1 VPNQQRP
8 HLNGLAV
15 GIWGR
20 HELYVQSL
28 AALLGSR
35 GADVRLATGSAAE
48 ASLGRVHVLLAES
61 PLPFEL
67 ERLCAIGPP
76 VIVLDELSR
85 PEDTVR
91 ARALGATAVVEKNA
105 GLAQL
110 SIAIKRAGEEARSD
124 PLRDL
129 TRRQLEVLKLV
140 AEGMENAQI
149 ASRLGISQRTARS
162 HVSSVLSRLGVE
174 NRTQAAVTAV
184 RRGLL
189 AFASLLMIFVGL
201 LAVAKPAPAAAADGS
216 RAAVAAQLRALGGAS
231 GAWIADAASAK
242 QLAARNSEQARTPA
256 SVQKLFTTATALER
270 MGPEARI
277 PTTAR
282 ATGLL
287 DAEGTLDGSLY
298 IEGFGD
304 PSFGGAGLSRLA
316 RKVRDAGIRR
326 VTGRVYGDEGFFD
339 SRRGLPA
346 GGFRMSYDVGPLSA
360 LSFNNGTLR
369 GFGRGF
375 QRNPP
380 LFVAQRFRAALASR
394 GVKVKRAARAGDA
407 PDDARKLGTANS
419 PALSTLVRHTNQVS
433 DNYFAETLL
442 KGLGARFSG
451 SGSTTAGTAVVN
463 RFVTEIGA
471 RSTARDGSGLSRG
484 NAVSP
489 RTVGRLLLDAQS
501 EPWFDSFYRS
511 LPLAGHSGTLRKRM
525 RGSAANGRCRA
536 KTGTLIGVS
545 ALAGYCRSRAGRRI
559 VFALLM
565 NGVSVY
571 SARRTQDRIAAAL
584 AADGAP

>member
-1 VPNQQRP
+1 MPGRQRP
-8 HLNGLAV
+8 HLTGLAV

-35 GADVRLATGSAAE
+35 GADVRLASDPAAE
-48 ASLGRVHVLLAES
+48 PSLVRVHVLLAES

-110 SIAIKRAGEEARSD
+110 SIAIKRAAEDARSD

-140 AEGMENAQI
+140 AEGMENTQI
-149 ASRLGISQRTARS
+149 ASQLGISQRTARS

-189 AFASLLMIFVGL
+189 AVASLLMIFVGL
-201 LAVAKPAPAAAADGS
+201 LAVAKPAPAVTADGS
-216 RAAVAAQLRALGGAS
+216 FTAVTAQLRALGGAS
-231 GAWIADAASAK
+231 GAWIADASTGK
-242 QLAARNSEQARTPA
+242 QLAARNSERARTPA

-270 MGPEARI
+270 MEPQAQI
-277 PTTAR
+277 LTTAS
-282 ATGLL
+282 ATGQL
-287 DAEGTLDGSLY
+287 DEDGTLDGNVF

-316 RKVRDAGIRR
+316 RKVRDAGIHT
-326 VTGRVYGDEGFFD
+326 VTGNVYGDESFFD

-346 GGFRMSYDVGPLSA
+346 AGFRMSFWVGPLSA

-369 GFGRGF
+369 GFGGGF
-375 QRNPP
+375 QPNPP

-394 GVKVKRAARAGDA
+394 GVKVKGRAFAGQA
-407 PDDARKLGTANS
+407 PDDAPDLVSVRS

-451 SGSTTAGTAVVN
+451 TGSTTAGTAVVS
-463 RFVTEIGA
+463 RFVSQNGA
-471 RSTARDGSGLSRG
+471 RSTAQDGSGLSRG

-489 RTVGRLLLDAQS
+489 RTVGRLLLNAQG

-525 RGSAANGRCRA
+525 RGTAASGRCRA

-545 ALAGYCRSRAGRRI
+545 ALAGYCRSRAGRRM

-565 NGVSVY
+565 NGVSVNA
-571 SARRTQDRIAAAL
+571 ARHSQDRIAAAL
-584 AADGAP
+584 AAGSVP